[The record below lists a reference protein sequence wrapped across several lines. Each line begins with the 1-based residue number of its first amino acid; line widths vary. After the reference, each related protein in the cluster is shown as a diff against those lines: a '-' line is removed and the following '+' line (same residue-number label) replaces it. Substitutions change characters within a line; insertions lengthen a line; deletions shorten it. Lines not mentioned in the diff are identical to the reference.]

1 MKGLKTQRTAKAA
14 VSLAGLLLLIGCPG
28 TDTTNPTVTI
38 VFPANN
44 VTVDTGN
51 VVIKAVAIDNK
62 SVSKVEFYDG
72 SMKIGEA
79 GTGLSDTFDI
89 SWTATAGIHTLKA
102 IAFDG
107 ANNTAEHSVQ
117 ITVNA
122 DGGGRVRVRRTILV
136 KYPRMKPGGLQVT
149 SISLMRMFRPEK
161 M

>member
-1 MKGLKTQRTAKAA
+1 VKGLKTQRTAKAA

-51 VVIKAVAIDNK
+51 VVIKTVAIDNK

-122 DGGGRVRVRRTILV
+122 GGG
-136 KYPRMKPGGLQVT
+136 GGFG
-149 SISLMRMFRPEK
+149 SDSPFW
-161 M
+161 